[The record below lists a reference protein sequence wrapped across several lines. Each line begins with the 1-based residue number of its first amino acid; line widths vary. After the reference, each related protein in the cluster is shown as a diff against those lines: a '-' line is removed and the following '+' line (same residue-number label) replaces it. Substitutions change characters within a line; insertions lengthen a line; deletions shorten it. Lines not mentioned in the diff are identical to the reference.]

1 MRFTVNRRQAARAP
15 GAVPR
20 PTRTEVNQALCSVIE
35 NRVMQL
41 STCLAWFVLS
51 NSAWSARRGCHKAS
65 GSDWASRSSLVVTKL
80 SPAQQAASAS
90 RNPVPWRLVR
100 VRPWSP

>member
-1 MRFTVNRRQAARAP
+1 MRFTVNRRPAARAP

-51 NSAWSARRGCHKAS
+51 LGCLPRSRPFAFADGPVDGAAAQPRSVVRASLLDPVRGAT
-65 GSDWASRSSLVVTKL
+65 DRSSNGSSTTHCL
-80 SPAQQAASAS
+80 
-90 RNPVPWRLVR
+90 
-100 VRPWSP
+100 